1 MSKSVAET
9 EHLKEMLVGNILTVS
24 WREVRAT
31 AMVYG
36 VIGAF
41 HYPLPHKFLSF
52 QWIREAPRSKDS
64 PCVSW
69 TSSFML
75 RSDLW

>member
-24 WREVRAT
+24 RREVRAT

-36 VIGAF
+36 VIGAGVRHQMGAF
-41 HYPLPHKFLSF
+41 AGAFSYG
-52 QWIREAPRSKDS
+52 
-64 PCVSW
+64 
-69 TSSFML
+69 
-75 RSDLW
+75 